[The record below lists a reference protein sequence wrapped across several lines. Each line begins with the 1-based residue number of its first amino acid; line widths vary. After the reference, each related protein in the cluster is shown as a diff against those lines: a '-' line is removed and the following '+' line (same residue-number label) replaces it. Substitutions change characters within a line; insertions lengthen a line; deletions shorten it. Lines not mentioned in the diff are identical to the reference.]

1 MSTDIVR
8 AAPLPDKI
16 RYAQALAE
24 SNLLPQHYQRQPA
37 NLLLALEYAEALGVP
52 PINAITGIVV
62 IKGKP
67 SASAD
72 LIAAMVRKAGHKL
85 RISGDDKHA
94 TAQIIRAD
102 DPDYVYE
109 ATWDEQKARTA
120 GLWGTGNWK
129 TYPAAMLRARAI
141 TEVARMGAS
150 DALYGVIYTP
160 EELGAKVDE
169 DGDVVTAEPVAERP
183 KPTVQ
188 QIQRAFVA
196 NAQMDDDH
204 YDPDRNWED
213 EIDATNDVDALTALG
228 REAKQA
234 GAMTPDL
241 QEYFRTR
248 RDVLTATDVT
258 EAEVVEEPTEPMGGD
273 GWPTPAAIPS

>member
-109 ATWDEQKARTA
+109 ATWDEAKARTA

-169 DGDVVTAEPVAERP
+169 DGDVVAAEPVTERP
-183 KPTVQ
+183 KVERIKGNPG
-188 QIQRAFVA
+188 
-196 NAQMDDDH
+196 
-204 YDPDRNWED
+204 PDEWTTPAPQPARDWED

-234 GAMTPDL
+234 GAMTDEL
-241 QEYFRTR
+241 VEYFRTR

-258 EAEVVEEPTEPMGGD
+258 EAEVVEEPTEPMSGD
-273 GWPTPAAIPS
+273 GWPTPAPIPS

>member
-8 AAPLPDKI
+8 HSAPLPDKI

-24 SNLLPQHYQRQPA
+24 SNLLPAHYQRQPA
-37 NLLLALEYAEALGVP
+37 NLLLALEYAEALGIP

-85 RISGDDKHA
+85 RLSGDDKHA

-102 DPDYVYE
+102 DPDYTYE
-109 ATWDEQKARTA
+109 ATWDEAKARTA

-150 DALYGVIYTP
+150 DALYGVVYTP

-169 DGDVVTAEPVAERP
+169 DGDVVAPEMPSQPRPQPVIEVR
-183 KPTVQ
+183 
-188 QIQRAFVA
+188 
-196 NAQMDDDH
+196 D
-204 YDPDRNWED
+204 WET
-213 EIDATNDVDALTALG
+213 EVDAAATTDALRDLWKAASKTGDLTKGSEL
-228 REAKQA
+228 EAYFKMRAQVLEA
-234 GAMTPDL
+234 AETPA
-241 QEYFRTR
+241 E
-248 RDVLTATDVT
+248 DVQ
-258 EAEVVEEPTEPMGGD
+258 EAEVVEDAPAAD
-273 GWPTPAAIPS
+273 GWPAPAPVPS

>member
-1 MSTDIVR
+1 MSTDLVR
-8 AAPLPDKI
+8 HSAPLPDKI

-24 SNLLPQHYQRQPA
+24 SNLLPPHYQRQPA
-37 NLLLALEYAEALGVP
+37 NLLLALEYAEALGIP

-85 RISGDDKHA
+85 RLSGDDKHA

-102 DPDYVYE
+102 DPDYTYE
-109 ATWDEQKARTA
+109 ATWDETKARQA
-120 GLWGTGNWK
+120 GLWGSGNWK

-150 DALYGVIYTP
+150 DALYGVVYTP

-169 DGDVVTAEPVAERP
+169 DGDVVGLDVKPPEPVQQAVAAP
-183 KPTVQ
+183 VQ
-188 QIQRAFVA
+188 APR
-196 NAQMDDDH
+196 D
-204 YDPDRNWED
+204 WET
-213 EIDATNDVDALTALG
+213 EVDAVT
-228 REAKQA
+228 
-234 GAMTPDL
+234 T
-241 QEYFRTR
+241 T
-248 RDVLTATDVT
+248 DVLRDLWKAAVKTGDLTKGSDLEAYFKMRAAVLEAAQQSTEDVE
-258 EAEVVEEPTEPMGGD
+258 EAEVVEEPQEALSGD
-273 GWPTPAAIPS
+273 GWPTPAPVPS